1 MARRRERLNLKHPE
15 HLLVATP
22 DLNEAFAMRTSAT
35 YLKEIADLYPLV
47 DSEALDVLLWVLGPD
62 TLELQTYLY
71 EERKSSGRGSRAC
84 DEEDD
89 EDDITMECA
98 EDMDEYTRMLRKH
111 LRKLTKQALKKYTAF
126 TKKLLA
132 GRIQKLSR
140 GTASEIEL
148 KLESLRKMF
157 KLTDIENRFCTL
169 LCIATTF
176 EKINSFFID
185 HLECQTYSGRKYL
198 KSFLGIT
205 SEELSRIQQGTLA
218 KIGMFEFDRHRL
230 SVNDDFESFF
240 NSASSQF
247 TPEKLYARA
256 GQDALPL
263 EYHVIGCDETAHV
276 LDLLRKQ
283 QETST
288 HVLLYGP
295 AGTGK
300 TSYARGIAKELGVQ
314 AFEISKGDEDN
325 EAENRRTA
333 LIACSNM
340 TNNGD
345 GSLILVD
352 EADNLLNTES
362 SWFFRGETRDKG
374 WLNKFLDEP
383 GRRIIWIT
391 NRIKEIDESVLRR
404 MSYSLHFRHFSQKQR
419 EILWRTVLERNQC
432 SQLVEA
438 SEIEPLAEQYAVSA
452 GAIDLAVKKAKEIS
466 PGDKTGFLK
475 AVHLGLQAHRTVTNG
490 GIRPVDKESIESNY
504 GLEGLNIKGDLP
516 ALLQQLDIYDDFLKT
531 GDCTRKISM
540 NLLFYGAPGSGKSE
554 MGRYI
559 AHRLGREL
567 MVRRASD
574 ILSKWVGQTEQN
586 IAAVFAEAE
595 AKEAVLVI
603 DEADSFIFTR
613 DIAQHSWE
621 TTQVNEFLTQMERY
635 RGLLICTTNRFA
647 GLDDAS
653 IRRFNQKIGF
663 DFLTV
668 QGTEI
673 FYDRFCTPL
682 AGSVLDA
689 SNRDRLRNIRDLAPG
704 DFKIVRDR
712 YCFFKPEELSHE
724 MLVAA
729 LEGEALTKSMLKGKS
744 ILGFKG
750 CM

>member
-1 MARRRERLNLKHPE
+1 MVRRRRERINLKHPE
-15 HLLVATP
+15 HLLLAKP

-35 YLKEIADLYPLV
+35 YLKEVADQYPLV
-47 DSEALDVLLWVLGPD
+47 GSDALEVLLWVLGPD
-62 TLELQTYLY
+62 SPELQTYIC
-71 EERKSSGRGSRAC
+71 EEGKLSGRC
-84 DEEDD
+84 DDEDEEDQA
-89 EDDITMECA
+89 EAEIA
-98 EDMDEYTRMLRKH
+98 EDMEDYKRMLQQQ
-111 LRKLTKQALKKYTAF
+111 LRKFNKRSLKKYTAF

-132 GRIQKLSR
+132 ARIQKLSR
-140 GTASEIEL
+140 ETASEIEL
-148 KLESLRKMF
+148 KLESMQKMF
-157 KLTDIENRFCTL
+157 SLTDSEARFCTF
-169 LCIATTF
+169 LCIASTF
-176 EKINSFFID
+176 QQVDSFFID
-185 HLECQTYSGRKYL
+185 HLECHSYSGRKYL

-205 SEELSRIQQGTLA
+205 SQDLASIQRGTLA
-218 KIGMFEFDRHRL
+218 KIRMFEFERHSL
-230 SVNDDFESFF
+230 SIDSDFKDFF
-240 NSASSQF
+240 NGASSQF

-256 GQDALPL
+256 EQDALSL
-263 EYHVIGCDETAHV
+263 EYHVIGRYETAH
-276 LDLLRKQ
+276 LLALLRKQ

-288 HVLLYGP
+288 HILLYGP

-314 AFEISKGDEDN
+314 AFEISKGEEDN
-325 EAENRRTA
+325 ESENRRTA

-352 EADNLLNTES
+352 EADNLLNTEF
-362 SWFFRGETRDKG
+362 SWFFKGETRDKG

-404 MSYSLHFRHFSQKQR
+404 MSFSLHFRHFSLKQR
-419 EILWRTVLERNQC
+419 ENLWRTVLERNQC
-432 SQLVEA
+432 SRLVDA
-438 SEIEPLAEQYAVSA
+438 AEIEPLSQQYAVSA
-452 GAIDLAVKKAKEIS
+452 GAIDLAVKKAKEVS
-466 PGDKTGFLK
+466 PSDKTGFLK
-475 AVHLGLQAHRTVTNG
+475 AVQLGLQAHRTVING
-490 GIRPVDKESIESNY
+490 GIRPVDKDCIEANY

-516 ALLQQLDIYDDFLKT
+516 ALMQQIDIYDSFLKSS
-531 GDCTRKISM
+531 DFSRRISM
-540 NLLFYGAPGSGKSE
+540 NLLFYGSPGTGKSE
-554 MGRYI
+554 LGRYI
-559 AHRLGREL
+559 ARRLGREL

-613 DIAQHSWE
+613 EIAQHSWE
-621 TTQVNEFLTQMERY
+621 TTQVNEFLTQMERF

-668 QGTEI
+668 QGAEI
-673 FYDRFCTPL
+673 FYERFCTPL
-682 AGSVLDA
+682 AGCALNA
-689 SNRDRLRNIRDLAPG
+689 ANRDRLSNIRDLAPG
-704 DFKIVRDR
+704 DFKVVRDR
-712 YCFFKPEELSHE
+712 YCFFKPEELSHD

-729 LEGEALTKSMLKGKS
+729 LESEAQIKRAQHGGKP
-744 ILGFKG
+744 LGFSR
-750 CM
+750 

>member
-1 MARRRERLNLKHPE
+1 MARRGRRLNMKHPE
-15 HLLVATP
+15 NQLFAIP

-35 YLKEIADLYPLV
+35 YLKEIVDLYPLV
-47 DSEALDVLLWVLGPD
+47 DTEALDVLLWVLGPD
-62 TLELQTYLY
+62 VLELQVFL
-71 EERKSSGRGSRAC
+71 EEEKKSSGRKSRAS
-84 DEEDD
+84 DDYEDD
-89 EDDITMECA
+89 EDDIAMECA
-98 EDMDEYTRMLRKH
+98 EDMEEYTGMLRKH
-111 LRKLTKQALKKYTAF
+111 LRKLKKQGLKKYTTF

-132 GRIQKLSR
+132 SRIQKLSR
-140 GTASEIEL
+140 DTASEIEL

-157 KLTDIENRFCTL
+157 RLTDIEYRFCTL

-176 EKINSFFID
+176 QKVDAFFID

-205 SEELSRIQQGTLA
+205 SQDLDSIQRGTLA

-230 SVNDDFESFF
+230 SVDDEFEDFF

-263 EYHVIGCDETAHV
+263 EYHVIGRDETSHV
-276 LDLLRKQ
+276 LDLLRLR

-288 HVLLYGP
+288 HILLYGP

-300 TSYARGIAKELGVQ
+300 TSYARAVAKELGVQ

-325 EAENRRTA
+325 ETENRRTA

-352 EADNLLNTES
+352 EADSLLNTES

-383 GRRIIWIT
+383 DRRIIWIT
-391 NRIKEIDESVLRR
+391 NRIDAIDESVLRR

-432 SQLVEA
+432 SPLVEA
-438 SEIEPLAEQYAVSA
+438 AEIEPLALKYAVSA
-452 GAIDLAVKKAKEIS
+452 GAIDLAVKKAKEITPS
-466 PGDKTGFLK
+466 DKEGFLM

-490 GIRPVDKESIESNY
+490 GNRPVDKELIEANY

-516 ALLQQLDIYDDFLKT
+516 ALMQQLDIYDSFLKT
-531 GDCTRKISM
+531 ADFSRRISM
-540 NLLFYGAPGSGKSE
+540 NLLFYGAPGTGKSE
-554 MGRYI
+554 LGRYI
-559 AHRLGREL
+559 ARRLGREL
-567 MVRRASD
+567 MVKRSSD
-574 ILSKWVGQTEQN
+574 ILSKWVGETEQN

-595 AKEAVLVI
+595 AKEGVLII

-613 DIAQHSWE
+613 DIAQRSWE

-668 QGTEI
+668 HGTEI
-673 FYDRFCTPL
+673 FYERFCTPL
-682 AGSVLDA
+682 AGSALDGA
-689 SNRDRLRNIRDLAPG
+689 NRERLRNIRDLAPG
-704 DFKIVRDR
+704 DFKVVRDR
-712 YCFFKPEELSHE
+712 YCFFKPEELSHD

-729 LEGEALTKSMLKGKS
+729 LEGEADIKRAQHNKAV
-744 ILGFKG
+744 LGFK
-750 CM
+750 